1 LEALLK
7 KVQLVLAVH
16 CHQPVGNFDSV
27 FERATDRCY
36 APFLE
41 VLGRHPGVCMGL
53 HYSGPLLEWI
63 EDHRP
68 DFLDRL
74 GELVG
79 RGQVELLGGGFYEPM
94 LSVLPECDAVGQLEM
109 MREYLEKRFGTSPV
123 GIWLTERVW
132 EPELASLL
140 SRAGVGYTLADDTH
154 FFYAGMKPGRL
165 FGYYVTEKAGDTV
178 AVFPIDKEMRYAI
191 PFRPAGE
198 VLREIEKEASLRPRG
213 LVYGDDGEKFGVW
226 PDTYQWVFEHSW
238 LEDFFTALEES
249 NIVEAMAPKTFL
261 DRHPSSGR
269 VYLPTAS
276 YQEMLTWAMPTEA
289 IARYEDLKE
298 ELERAGLS
306 SKAEGFIRG
315 GIWQNF
321 MSKYAEA
328 NHLHKKMLVVSQ
340 KLAEAL
346 ADEEPWT
353 DEHEEARRALYR
365 GQCNCAYW
373 HGLFGGLYLPHL
385 RDAVYRQ
392 LIAAESVLDARVQ
405 GDEDWIAYDERD
417 FDGDLE
423 EEVIVENALMN
434 VYLDPGEGG
443 TVIEMDYRPQ
453 AFCLTNVLTR
463 RAEGYHRHMQEAEDT
478 DLDQSVA
485 PAEPASIHDIQRLT
499 EPGLI
504 EKLAVDNSRRRCFL
518 DRFPQ
523 PGTSIEDIQRATYTE
538 EGDFLDGRYHV
549 ERIGIDEEG
558 NCDFEALLTRPGK
571 LTRDG
576 KPIPLVLEKTF
587 TIPADRPEIRVTYLL
602 RNPGDDPLDLVF
614 CPELNLTLLAGDDGR
629 RLYEF
634 EGVIGPGPRM
644 KSSGEVEETSWFAL
658 TDLHQR
664 IRIRL
669 EFDPLATVWRHPVET
684 ISRSE
689 AGFECIYQGSAVIP
703 KWELSLSPGMS
714 STVSVKLEIQSL
726 YEDAVVP
733 A

>member
-1 LEALLK
+1 MET
-7 KVQLVLAVH
+7 VQLVLAVH

-27 FERATDRCY
+27 FEQATERCY
-36 APFLE
+36 APFVE
-41 VLGRHPGVCMGL
+41 ALGRHPGVRMGL
-53 HYSGPLLEWI
+53 HYSGPLLEWL
-63 EDHRP
+63 EVNRP
-68 DFLDRL
+68 GFLDSV
-74 GELVG
+74 GDLVE

-94 LSVLPECDAVGQLEM
+94 LSVLPEHDALGQLDKM
-109 MREYLEKRFGTSPV
+109 NEYLKRRFGTSPQ

-132 EPELASLL
+132 EPELAGLL
-140 SRAGVGYTLADDTH
+140 SRAGVRYTLADDTH
-154 FFYAGMKPGRL
+154 FFYAGLKPQRL
-165 FGYYVTEKAGDTV
+165 FGYYVTEKAGETV
-178 AVFPIDKEMRYAI
+178 AVFPIDKGMRYAI
-191 PFRPAGE
+191 PFRPVGE
-198 VLREIEKEASLRPRG
+198 VVAEIEKAASVQTRG

-226 PDTYQWVFEHSW
+226 PDTYQWVFEKGW
-238 LEDFFTALEES
+238 LEDFFTALEKS
-249 NIVEAMAPKTFL
+249 DVVEAMSPESFL

-276 YQEMLTWAMPTEA
+276 YEEMLTWAMPAEA
-289 IARYEDLKE
+289 IGRYEDLKR
-298 ELERAGLS
+298 ELEQVGILD
-306 SKAEGFIRG
+306 KAEGFIRG

-321 MSKYAEA
+321 MSKYPEA

-353 DEHEEARRALYR
+353 EEHEEARRELYR

-385 RDAVYRQ
+385 RDAVYRH
-392 LIAAESVLDARVQ
+392 LIAAECTLDTRVQ
-405 GDEDWIAYDERD
+405 GEEDWISYDQRD
-417 FDGDLE
+417 FDGDLD
-423 EEVIVENALMN
+423 EEVIVENSLIN
-434 VYLDPGEGG
+434 VYVDPGEGG
-443 TVIEMDYRPQ
+443 TVVEMDYRPL

-463 RAEGYHRHMQEAEDT
+463 RAEGYHRHKQEAEDA
-478 DLDQSVA
+478 DADDSVV
-485 PAEPASIHDIQRLT
+485 PAEPASIHDLKRST
-499 EPGLI
+499 EPGLV
-504 EKLAVDNSRRRCFL
+504 EKLATDITRRRCFL
-518 DRFPQ
+518 DRFPR
-523 PGTSIEDIQRATYTE
+523 PGTNLEDIQQANYTE

-558 NCDFEALLTRPGK
+558 NCDFEALLTRTGQ

-576 KPIPLVLEKTF
+576 RQIPLALEKTF
-587 TIPADRPEIRVTYLL
+587 TIPADRPEIRVGYVLH
-602 RNPGDDPLDLVF
+602 NPGTDPIDLVF
-614 CPELNLTLLAGDDGR
+614 CPELNLTLLAGDDSL

-658 TDLHQR
+658 TDLHQK

-684 ISRSE
+684 ISQSE
-689 AGFECIYQGSAVIP
+689 AGFECIHQGSAVIP
-703 KWELSLSPGMS
+703 RWALRLPPGRS

-726 YEDAVVP
+726 YEDAVIP